1 MVIDVYS
8 RLRRLVGDLRE
19 FGEMEAQAIA
29 DHIGMSP
36 ASLSRFMSGDQ
47 ETVTHAVGA
56 AIESLHE
63 THQEEIKKRKIA
75 KAQQLLVDLGHPP
88 IDFG

>member
-1 MVIDVYS
+1 MVIDVYN
-8 RLRRLVGDLRE
+8 RLRRLIGDLRE
-19 FGEMEAQAIA
+19 FGDMEAQAIA
-29 DHIGMSP
+29 DQVGISP

-47 ETVTHAVGA
+47 ATVTHAIGA

-63 THQEEIKKRKIA
+63 THLEEIKKRKIA

-88 IDFG
+88 IDLG